1 MIRIYVSPYFGIPIV
16 FVSAELEDL
25 PVSIIKL
32 APKPVS
38 GLRTK
43 LKALAQ
49 QLQGFN
55 YQVIAPGIE
64 NPQTIGDVWSCGIDL
79 IQGNFIQSPQE
90 TLDFDF
96 SESLLT

>member
-1 MIRIYVSPYFGIPIV
+1 MCQTRNPGVNVEKTSVKI
-16 FVSAELEDL
+16 LEKL

-32 APKPVS
+32 APKAATD
-38 GLRTK
+38 LRTK
-43 LKALAQ
+43 KLKVLAH
-49 QLQGFN
+49 QLHAFN
-55 YQVIAPGIE
+55 CQVIAPGIE
-64 NPQTIGDVWSCGIDL
+64 NPQTIGDVWNSGIDF